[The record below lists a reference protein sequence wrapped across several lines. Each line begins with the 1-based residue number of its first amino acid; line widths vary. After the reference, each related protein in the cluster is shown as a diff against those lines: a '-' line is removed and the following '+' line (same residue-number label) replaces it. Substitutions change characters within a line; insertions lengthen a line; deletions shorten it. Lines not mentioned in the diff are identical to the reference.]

1 MVELAMLSV
10 FRFILAIGGFVA
22 DYIFPHIKPLQRYID
37 SLPMMEEDEEP
48 DEDCVELLLKEEAS

>member
-10 FRFILAIGGFVA
+10 FLFILAN
-22 DYIFPHIKPLQRYID
+22 

>member
-10 FRFILAIGGFVA
+10 FLFILAIGGFVA

-37 SLPMMEEDEEP
+37 SLPMMERMKSLMRIAWNY
-48 DEDCVELLLKEEAS
+48 C